1 MRWNYYD
8 DANRKALY
16 DAMSKVISWRTS
28 HEDYYGAA
36 EVAVH
41 TWKVNDADMGG
52 KTLVMDK
59 VIVVANFNNAEQ
71 TTSVNVTNPGEWTNL
86 MTGEKVNLGSSHS
99 VTLAGSDYIVLVRE

>member
-1 MRWNYYD
+1 MTNV
-8 DANRKALY
+8 L
-16 DAMSKVISWRTS
+16 
-28 HEDYYGAA
+28 
-36 EVAVH
+36 
-41 TWKVNDADMGG
+41 KVNHEM